1 MSRMDVADVESLEL
15 VGTPYERGT
24 AHGEAFADEI
34 RTNVEVYLDR
44 FDYHGADEETVREQA
59 EEFVPFIEEVDEVY
73 AEEMSG
79 VADGSGVPIEE
90 VAALNARWEVMYS
103 ALADEA
109 AEIDGCTGF
118 GVQPEVTADGN
129 AYMGQNWDWIPP
141 IETFVMDVRRDS
153 KPDMVVMTEAGIVGG
168 KIGVNEHGI
177 GMTVNGLISE
187 GDGEDPYR
195 KPMHVRF
202 REAMDAERLD
212 TAIRPLITGDRAV
225 SANVILGHA
234 AGEFVDL
241 ELSPTT
247 VNHLYP
253 EDGILTHTNHF
264 EDDRVESEF
273 ELLLPDTL
281 CRAPRMR
288 RLLSRQAGDIDVDLL
303 QGALR
308 DHFGRPASICRHVD
322 EALPERER
330 LQTDGSYIV
339 DLQGRQLLATRGPPC
354 ESEYR
359 TFGVAG

>member
-1 MSRMDVADVESLEL
+1 MSQLDAPVVDSLEL
-15 VGTPYERGT
+15 VGTPHERGMT
-24 AHGEAFADEI
+24 HGEAFADEI
-34 RTNVEVYLDR
+34 RTNVEVYFDR
-44 FDYHGADEETVREQA
+44 FDYHGADEDTVREQA
-59 EEFVPFIEEVDEVY
+59 EEFVPYIEEVNETY
-73 AEEMSG
+73 FEEMAG
-79 VADGSGVPIEE
+79 VADGSGVPIED

-109 AEIDGCTGF
+109 ASVDGCTGF
-118 GVQPEVTADGN
+118 GVRPEVTADGN

-141 IETFVMDVRRDS
+141 IETFVMDIRRET

-168 KIGVNEHGI
+168 KIGVNQHGI
-177 GMTVNGLISE
+177 GMTVNGLISA

-202 REAMDAERLD
+202 REAMNAERLD
-212 TAIRPLITGDRAV
+212 TAIGPLIAGDRAV

-234 AGEFVDL
+234 AGEFIDL

-264 EDDRVESEF
+264 EDARVDSEF

-288 RLLSRQAGDIDVDLL
+288 RLLTRHTGEVDVDVLKEV
-303 QGALR
+303 LR

-322 EALPERER
+322 EDLPERER
-330 LQTDGSYIV
+330 IQTDGSYIV
-339 DLQGRQLLATRGPPC
+339 DLENRRLLATMGPPC
-354 ESEYR
+354 EGEYQA
-359 TFGVAG
+359 FDVAS